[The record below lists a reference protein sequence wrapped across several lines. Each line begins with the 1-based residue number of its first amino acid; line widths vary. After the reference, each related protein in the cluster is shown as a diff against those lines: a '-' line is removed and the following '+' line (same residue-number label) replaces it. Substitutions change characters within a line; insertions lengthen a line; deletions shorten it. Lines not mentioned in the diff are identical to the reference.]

1 MTPFERTIASNV
13 DTGGRPAVDP
23 RILLA
28 LWVYATTKGE
38 TRAAE
43 IAELCQMH
51 KAYQWICGGVH
62 VAEHTLSDFRVDHEE
77 ALEATHQQIV
87 ELAIGEGLV
96 DPSVTAQD
104 GTRIRASAGT
114 GSFRRLSSLHQEREQ
129 VMRAVDKAEAVA
141 SDPRRSKVA
150 RAAAIR
156 GAKDRLERIEGAIE
170 QAQEIVD
177 DKHLSE
183 PQAGDKK
190 RAPRVST
197 SDPEATVMKMGDGGF
212 RPAYNVQF
220 ATAADGSGVI
230 LGVDVTMRGSDQGEM
245 APMLVQLE
253 ERTGQRPERHWV
265 DAAYA
270 SHDAIEAAAEA
281 GTTVY
286 APLPKKLAEPG
297 SEREAKYSEPS
308 RAWIDRMQSDEG
320 KAKYKLRGEVAELT
334 NARAKSRYG
343 LSGLRVRGLIAACC
357 CALLVAITANVE
369 RTISLRAS
377 AERLPGANAAV
388 SAASVA

>member
-1 MTPFERTIASNV
+1 MTSRTVPLLQRPIRSQVSLDVSPTLDELIPTDPPARRIWNFIEALDMTPFERTIASNV

-62 VAEHTLSDFRVDHEE
+62 GAEHTLSDFRVDHEE

-114 GSFRRLSSLHQEREQ
+114 GSFRRLSSLRQEREQ
-129 VMRAVDKAEAVA
+129 VMRAVDKAEAA
-141 SDPRRSKVA
+141 ARDPRRSKVA

-156 GAKDRLERIEGAIE
+156 GAKDRLDRIEGAIE
-170 QAQEIVD
+170 RAQEIVE

-183 PQAGDKK
+183 PQADDKK

-197 SDPEATVMKMGDGGF
+197 TDPEATVMKMGDGGF

-245 APMLVQLE
+245 APMLVQP
-253 ERTGQRPERHWV
+253 R
-265 DAAYA
+265 AADG
-270 SHDAIEAAAEA
+270 SGA
-281 GTTVY
+281 G
-286 APLPKKLAEPG
+286 APFG
-297 SEREAKYSEPS
+297 R
-308 RAWIDRMQSDEG
+308 R
-320 KAKYKLRGEVAELT
+320 
-334 NARAKSRYG
+334 
-343 LSGLRVRGLIAACC
+343 GLRVTRCHRGCCRGGNDGLCTAAEQAC
-357 CALLVAITANVE
+357 
-369 RTISLRAS
+369 
-377 AERLPGANAAV
+377 
-388 SAASVA
+388 